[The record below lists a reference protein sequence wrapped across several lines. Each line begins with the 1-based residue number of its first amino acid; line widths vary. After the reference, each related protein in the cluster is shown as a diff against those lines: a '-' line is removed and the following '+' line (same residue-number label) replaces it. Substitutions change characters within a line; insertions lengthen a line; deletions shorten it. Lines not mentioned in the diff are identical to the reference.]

1 MYFYDSE
8 GKDRKDHLQLVKYE
22 SGWDNSARWDNGI
35 IEYWAIDL
43 NCFMVLAFRSLKY
56 IAKELGLKD
65 DIREW
70 EKREKELS
78 SLILERC
85 YDKENGYF
93 ADVNRFT
100 GEISKELSP
109 ASFMPLYVGIVT
121 LDQAKSMQDIA
132 IEKFK
137 GKMPT
142 VPFDSEKYSNDYW
155 RGPTWLNVAYFAGK
169 GLKDY
174 GFKVG
179 DEIKEWILNA
189 CYKEKGGIYE
199 NYNSVTG
206 KGLCCDHFSWSSVFI
221 IEFILNW

>member
-1 MYFYDSE
+1 
-8 GKDRKDHLQLVKYE
+8 
-22 SGWDNSARWDNGI
+22 
-35 IEYWAIDL
+35 
-43 NCFMVLAFRSLKY
+43 MVLAFRSLKY

-93 ADVNRFT
+93 ADANRFT

-109 ASFMPLYVGIVT
+109 ASFMPLYVGIAT
-121 LDQAKSMQDIA
+121 IDQAKSMQDIA

-199 NYNSVTG
+199 NYDSVTG